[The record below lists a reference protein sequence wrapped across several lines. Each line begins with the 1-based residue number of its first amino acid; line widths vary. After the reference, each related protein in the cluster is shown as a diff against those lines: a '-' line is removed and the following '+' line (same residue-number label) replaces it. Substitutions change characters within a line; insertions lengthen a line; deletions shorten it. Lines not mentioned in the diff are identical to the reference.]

1 MKHVNRLST
10 YAMVFLSVLALSAC
24 QTSPDVKKLDQLKS
38 DLGEAQK
45 NIAQLQAQEVE
56 LRKDLAEKARV
67 NSVLGVEKTS
77 RVQESSELRGQVRT
91 FIQKQID
98 AYKDFLVK
106 GGLLDFVG
114 GELVVRAKTDEKP
127 LCVVDLANVIPKA
140 GTLTGVGAYFV
151 KPGKFSVK
159 VLRKVEKSLVVI
171 WDSKP
176 LLATQT
182 GIVRINFPV
191 SVGVEQGD
199 LIGYYLGEGVA
210 VSYDEGTGI
219 SRYQSEELRLG
230 DMISTSSMG
239 GERTRRAYS
248 LGVYG
253 LLN

>member
-1 MKHVNRLST
+1 MKLVNSIMLFG
-10 YAMVFLSVLALSAC
+10 VVALSAC
-24 QTSPDVKKLDQLKS
+24 ETSPDVKKMNQLNADLIAAKS
-38 DLGEAQK
+38 DIVKLEAQE
-45 NIAQLQAQEVE
+45 AE

-67 NSVLGVEKTS
+67 NTVLGVEKTS
-77 RVQESSELRGQVRT
+77 RVQESSELRGQVRS
-91 FIQKQID
+91 FVQKQID

-106 GGLLDFVG
+106 GGLLDYIG
-114 GELVVRAKTDEKP
+114 GELVARAKTNDKP

-159 VLRKVEKSLVVI
+159 VLRKVEKNLVVI

-176 LLATQT
+176 MLATQT
-182 GIVRINFPV
+182 GAVRVNFPV

-199 LIGYYLGEGVA
+199 LVGYYLAEGVQ

-219 SRYQSEELRLG
+219 TRYQSDDLKLG
-230 DMISTSSMG
+230 DVINTSSMD